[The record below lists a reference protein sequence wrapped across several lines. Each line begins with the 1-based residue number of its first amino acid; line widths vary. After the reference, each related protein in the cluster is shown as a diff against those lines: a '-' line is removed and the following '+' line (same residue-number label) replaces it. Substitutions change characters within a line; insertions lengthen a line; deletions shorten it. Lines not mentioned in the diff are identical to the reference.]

1 MLLPERWTPSMTAP
15 AVVFAGA
22 LVLALSVVVLS
33 VADLS
38 AVASPA
44 RAETDRP
51 AMEVRLEKAA
61 TGLTAAEAG
70 ALGPGEI
77 RILFAIVDDRAAAPA
92 LRARALAALGLVRTP
107 AAHEFLENLLIRKLP
122 SSDPTD
128 RLLLRKGAV
137 ALGWQSGP
145 RVVESLAPL
154 LNHADPDVR
163 LDAVVALG
171 LARTRAAEK
180 PLQDRLTREDDANVR
195 RQITTQLRLLSEQK
209 SSPPLDSQVGG
220 KSGGR

>member
-1 MLLPERWTPSMTAP
+1 MLLTDRWAPSLTAP
-15 AVVFAGA
+15 VVVFAGA
-22 LVLALSVVVLS
+22 FFLALSVVGL
-33 VADLS
+33 
-38 AVASPA
+38 PA
-44 RAETDRP
+44 RAEVDRP
-51 AMEVRLEKAA
+51 AMVIRLEKAA
-61 TGLTAAEAG
+61 TGLTAADAG

-145 RVVESLAPL
+145 RVVETLTPL
-154 LNHADPDVR
+154 LNHPDPDVR

-171 LARTRAAEK
+171 LARNRTAEK
-180 PLQDRLTREDDANVR
+180 PLQDRLTHEDDANVR

-209 SSPPLDSQVGG
+209 SGLPPDPRAGG
-220 KSGGR
+220 KSSGR

>member
-1 MLLPERWTPSMTAP
+1 MLLTDRWAPSMTAP
-15 AVVFAGA
+15 VVVFAGA
-22 LVLALSVVVLS
+22 FFLALSVVDPS
-33 VADLS
+33 V
-38 AVASPA
+38 VASPA
-44 RAETDRP
+44 HAEADRP
-51 AMEVRLEKAA
+51 AMEIRLEKAA
-61 TGLTAAEAG
+61 TGLTAADAS

-77 RILFAIVDDRAAAPA
+77 RILCAIVDDRAAAPA
-92 LRARALAALGLVRTP
+92 LRARALAAVGLVRTP

-145 RVVESLAPL
+145 RVVESLSPL

-171 LARTRAAEK
+171 LARTRTAEK
-180 PLQDRLTREDDANVR
+180 PLQDRLAREDDANVR

-209 SSPPLDSQVGG
+209 TSVPPEPPAGG
-220 KSGGR
+220 KRGGR